1 MPSDQ
6 GKGTGESGWTE
17 EEKGQGS
24 PASGDAGAAG
34 EAVPNAGYG
43 GADRAATEAAA
54 ARLEEDSKGEA
65 GPKDR
70 ASDDRE
76 NTETAAARPGQDL
89 KAR

>member
-24 PASGDAGAAG
+24 PAPGDAGAAG
-34 EAVPNAGYG
+34 DAVPNAGYG

-70 ASDDRE
+70 ASDNRE
-76 NTETAAARPGQDL
+76 NTETAAARPG
-89 KAR
+89 

>member
-1 MPSDQ
+1 MPSEK
-6 GKGTGESGWTE
+6 GKGTREFGWTE
-17 EEKGQGS
+17 EEKSQGS
-24 PASGDAGAAG
+24 PTSGDAGAAG

-54 ARLEEDSKGEA
+54 ARLEEELKGEA

-70 ASDDRE
+70 AGDDRE
-76 NTETAAARPGQDL
+76 NTETAAAHPGQDL